1 MQYKTRNL
9 IVLLS
14 VMFIVMLFGGYFV
27 VWSYPSR
34 IEKSQNEL
42 NDIQRKIKQLDGIDT
57 EFFTLEKLLL
67 EKEEK
72 LASIDKQIEADIT
85 TANVYDY
92 LNKILNYSGIIEFNL
107 SFKEQK
113 NFGSYGFN
121 TYNLQ
126 GDAEFRRIYNFI
138 NYLEQG
144 PHVYEIV
151 RLKLQ
156 GMESKN
162 EETDKMELILPFDME
177 IKAYFATVEDLQND
191 AKKLSDVKVATAQDP
206 FYPSILRNLPL
217 NTDALLE
224 VEQASLKA
232 IIPGKALIA
241 DNGGEIHVLREGDRV
256 YLGYLTRIDT
266 ENNLVEFTLNKGGI
280 IEKIVLNLE
289 FDANKDK
296 K

>member
-1 MQYKTRNL
+1 
-9 IVLLS
+9 
-14 VMFIVMLFGGYFV
+14 
-27 VWSYPSR
+27 
-34 IEKSQNEL
+34 
-42 NDIQRKIKQLDGIDT
+42 
-57 EFFTLEKLLL
+57 
-67 EKEEK
+67 
-72 LASIDKQIEADIT
+72 
-85 TANVYDY
+85 
-92 LNKILNYSGIIEFNL
+92 
-107 SFKEQK
+107 
-113 NFGSYGFN
+113 
-121 TYNLQ
+121 
-126 GDAEFRRIYNFI
+126 
-138 NYLEQG
+138 
-144 PHVYEIV
+144 
-151 RLKLQ
+151 
-156 GMESKN
+156 
-162 EETDKMELILPFDME
+162 MELILPFDME

-280 IEKIVLNLE
+280 IEKIVLNLG